1 VASLHEN
8 RFFMKTSWFSLVART
23 LLASTILGVA
33 FQAQAASP
41 SALAVN
47 QPVLASHKALYSVTL
62 TGTRAGGDYLD
73 VSGKM
78 FLEFT
83 DACDAWTTNQKSLL
97 RTVTGEGTEALSHS
111 DFSAWENKLGDDYK
125 FTVHQTQDGETS
137 EFRGRARRNGPGDAG
152 TAAYTKPERATYK
165 LPPHFLFQTAQ
176 QVKLIEYARKGG
188 HFLSGEMFDGSE
200 GGGAAHFNAVVLKSL
215 TGSAAAPTL
224 NNPLL
229 DGPKY
234 RVRVA
239 FYPPAGADDKADGA
253 ASTGD
258 EPEYEMTMTVQE
270 NGVVSDYDYDY
281 QDFSVHGQLQAIQ
294 ALPRPHC

>member
-1 VASLHEN
+1 
-8 RFFMKTSWFSLVART
+8 MKTLRFGAVFRT
-23 LLASTILGVA
+23 LLVGTVIGAA
-33 FQAQAASP
+33 FQTQAAPPSP
-41 SALAVN
+41 AAN
-47 QPVLASHKALYSVTL
+47 QPVLASHKALYAVTL
-62 TGTRAGGDYLD
+62 TATRPGGDYLD

-83 DACDAWTTNQKSLL
+83 DSCDAWTTNQKSLL

-111 DFSAWENKLGDDYK
+111 DFSAWESKAGDDYK

-137 EFRGRARRNGPGDAG
+137 EFRGRAQRDGPGDGG
-152 TAAYTKPERATYK
+152 TARYTKPERTNYK

-200 GGGAAHFNAVVLKSL
+200 GGGSAHFNAVMLKPL
-215 TGSAAAPTL
+215 TGGAPAL

-229 DGPKY
+229 DGPRY

-239 FYPPAGADDKADGA
+239 FYSPAGADDKADGA
-253 ASTGD
+253 ANAGD

-281 QDFSVHGQLQAIQ
+281 QDFSVHGQLKALQ